1 MRIKASFI
9 THEWGIPPRCRKPR
23 WQEKHHTIT
32 VDIPEASVIAPRV
45 LEYQTRLQGTIS
57 LYGYEG
63 KLYREVSAIDVSPS
77 RRGFYQ
83 IDPGQESIG
92 SFGRDP
98 EYRDEAPFDGK
109 FEDAK
114 AAAIQDIQA
123 RASQHLV
130 MDDRFWI
137 EVDEPA
143 IEFSHNSGLT
153 WDAIEL
159 DFVSSLQFLQSHP
172 RHTWRLSDLDKARD
186 YMASQARKIRSEL
199 GDRIT
204 LLISDKVSDA
214 VTVHRPDLLAYNPIK
229 HHPRASETRIEDA
242 KEKFAPDKVLALL
255 HRFIDTGEIDVWEYG
270 GAKAAIEHCLDLH
283 FDTNSASVLDQ
294 MNSA

>member
-1 MRIKASFI
+1 MRIEASFI

-32 VDIPEASVIAPRV
+32 VGIPEASVIAPRV
-45 LEYQTRLQGTIS
+45 LEYQQRVGGTIP

-63 KLYREVSAIDVSPS
+63 KLYRQVSAIDVSPS
-77 RRGFYQ
+77 RRQFYQ

-92 SFGRDP
+92 SFERDP
-98 EYRDEAPFDGK
+98 EYRDQAPFDGK
-109 FEDAK
+109 FNDAK
-114 AAAIQDIQA
+114 AAAVQDIQA
-123 RASQHLV
+123 RASQYLA

-137 EVDEPA
+137 ESDEPV
-143 IEFSHNSGLT
+143 IEFSHNRGLT

-159 DFVSSLQFLQSHP
+159 DFVISPEFLQSQP
-172 RHTWRLSDLDKARD
+172 RQTWRLSDLDQARK
-186 YMASQARKIRSEL
+186 YMASQARKIRSER
-199 GDRIT
+199 GDQNT
-204 LLISDKVSDA
+204 LLISDKVSDV
-214 VTVHRPDLLAYNPIK
+214 VTIHRPDLLNYNPLK
-229 HHPRASETRIEDA
+229 HHPRASETRIQEA

-294 MNSA
+294 MNSP